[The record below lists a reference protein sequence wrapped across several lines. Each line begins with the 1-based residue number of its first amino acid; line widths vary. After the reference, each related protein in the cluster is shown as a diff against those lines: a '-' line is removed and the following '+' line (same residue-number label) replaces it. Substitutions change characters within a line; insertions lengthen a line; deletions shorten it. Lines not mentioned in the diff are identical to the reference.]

1 MINDRILAKI
11 EIIINYLE
19 DNGNN
24 VYNQQCSNNLNF
36 DVSNIIKYVNEI
48 RKYLDDLKYNKSLET
63 YIKIEI
69 CNVIMDNLNLFSFDD
84 SKLILLKK
92 YSKKNINNPI
102 TPTPSNLLKSFI
114 HEALLDLIE
123 TENLYDFR
131 SIE

>member
-1 MINDRILAKI
+1 MIDDEILAKI

-19 DNGNN
+19 KNDNK

-36 DVSNIIKYVNEI
+36 HDSNIVESVNDI
-48 RKYLDDLKYNKSLET
+48 RKYLDDLKYNKSLES

-69 CNVIMDNLNLFSFDD
+69 CKVIMDNLNLFSFDD

-92 YSKKNINNPI
+92 YSKKNINNSI
-102 TPTPSNLLKSFI
+102 TPTPSDLLMSFI

-123 TENLYDFR
+123 TETLYDFR
-131 SIE
+131 NIE